1 MDVDTWAD
9 GWTPEHEERARGTL
23 DNLLR
28 IDKIHEAND
37 AAIRRLNLGDG
48 SGFRADTLE
57 WPEGPGPD
65 TIFCFGRIKSG
76 RREGELCTIY
86 AGAGTSH
93 PGLGRCWQHGGRTA
107 EGLAEAAWVMAHKF
121 AEALD
126 VSPWEA
132 LLWAV
137 RIAAGK
143 VAYIEH
149 KLGEATSD
157 SQFMPPG
164 DGQAGALDGMSP
176 DAATWTGGGA
186 NLNWWVKQ
194 SEFWHDRLTRVAKLA
209 IDAGVAERLVRQIEL
224 EAQLM
229 LRATGLM
236 LDELGI
242 DGEQRERALASMAGN
257 LLALEAGEREDESDR
272 DHQNV
277 VG

>member
-1 MDVDTWAD
+1 MARNPLEQLARMDDVLAS
-9 GWTPEHEERARGTL
+9 ARLALDRVAVGEGYTL
-23 DNLLR
+23 DPETFTWN
-28 IDKIHEAND
+28 EA
-37 AAIRRLNLGDG
+37 
-48 SGFRADTLE
+48 S
-57 WPEGPGPD
+57 GPD
-65 TIFCFGRIKSG
+65 ATPCFGRIKSG
-76 RREGELCTIY
+76 AREGQLCARM
-86 AGAGTSH
+86 AGAGTDH
-93 PGLGRCWQHGGRTA
+93 PGLGRCGLHGGRTP
-107 EGLAEAAWVMAHKF
+107 EGRMEAAWVMAHKF